1 MKFSV
6 TLQSLGPKEL
16 EIKVLKYL
24 ETVSGQ
30 HLISSIQK
38 NTVLGT
44 SHIKEKCYSLRLQ
57 A

>member
-1 MKFSV
+1 MWNMKFSV

-30 HLISSIQK
+30 HSINSIQK
-38 NTVLGT
+38 KTPYWEHHT
-44 SHIKEKCYSLRLQ
+44 S
-57 A
+57 